1 METRMKDPE
10 ACENLQ
16 DVRDACDAI
25 DREIVALLGKR
36 MPFVRTAVRF
46 KRSEADI
53 MQPDKMPAFMRER
66 REWAAD
72 EGLDANFVER
82 LYQVLVDHSFQV
94 QIALWRAGKR

>member
-1 METRMKDPE
+1 MKGAE

-25 DREIVALLGKR
+25 DREIVALLGRR
-36 MPFVRTAVRF
+36 MPYVRTAVRF

-94 QIALWRAGKR
+94 QMALWRAGKR

>member
-1 METRMKDPE
+1 MKQPE

-16 DVRDACDAI
+16 DVRNACDDI

-36 MPFVRTAVRF
+36 MPYVRTAVRF

-66 REWAAD
+66 REWAAA
-72 EGLDANFVER
+72 EGLDADFVER
-82 LYQVLVDHSFQV
+82 LYQVLVDHSFVV
-94 QIALWRAGKR
+94 QLALWRADKR